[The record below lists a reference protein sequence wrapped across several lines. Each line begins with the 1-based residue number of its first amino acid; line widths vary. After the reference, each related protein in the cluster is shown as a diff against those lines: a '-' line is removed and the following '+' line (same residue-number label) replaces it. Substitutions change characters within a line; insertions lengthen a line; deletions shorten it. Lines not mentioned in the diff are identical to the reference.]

1 VRVLAIARAA
11 GGGDLHPV
19 VALALGLRRR
29 GHDVLTL
36 SDAAPATLPPE
47 LGPFAD
53 EALFA
58 TATDRGR
65 AAMAAM
71 DSGTKEDAK
80 YARYFETVYR
90 EIRDGLRAH
99 IRRVA
104 PDYVLTP
111 LLLGPATA
119 DAVEGAVPWC
129 VVNSTYTFGDD
140 LSAITRLWVS
150 SFSRA
155 TLVVHAT
162 DEVFDGGGPLPE
174 PEHRVGPLFWEPPA
188 DLPAYV
194 DEPGPPWVL
203 VAISSVPQGDVALVA
218 PVLADLARH
227 RVRVVAT
234 IGPNDPDACGQ
245 LPPNARLERFVPHL
259 AFLERAVLLVGHA
272 GHGSVMKG
280 LWSGVPMV
288 LVPWGRDQPG
298 VAARGAPRRRADR
311 PAIAGRRD
319 RRRYRRRPADP
330 KLQRSR
336 ARPRRAHPR
345 RRSHHARV
353 RPRRAVCR
361 CLGAEAR
368 RSRTWV
374 PIGLEPA
381 TFWTSH
387 RTL

>member
-36 SDAAPATLPPE
+36 SDAAPETLPPE

-119 DAVEGAVPWC
+119 DAIEGAVPWC

-174 PEHRVGPLFWEPPA
+174 REHRVGPLFWEPPA

-298 VAARGAPRRRADR
+298 VAARAERLGVARIVPPSQVDEIGDAIDDVLRTRSYSEAAHAHGERIRVGDPITRACDLVERSAGA
-311 PAIAGRRD
+311 
-319 RRRYRRRPADP
+319 
-330 KLQRSR
+330 
-336 ARPRRAHPR
+336 
-345 RRSHHARV
+345 
-353 RPRRAVCR
+353 
-361 CLGAEAR
+361 
-368 RSRTWV
+368 
-374 PIGLEPA
+374 
-381 TFWTSH
+381 
-387 RTL
+387 